1 MLIGISILAACSD
14 EAFPADRPDDTYVL
28 QDMLLEAVDL
38 PVPMEQTATNT
49 FDNVGWAQL
58 FDVEDFD
65 AKRNQLDARRRIV
78 GAVRIFSWDDPIQ
91 HLGGPT
97 LITVHS
103 TLYEDI
109 PAAEDSM
116 SLFCG
121 MPIDESTA
129 PEVAE
134 FWVEG
139 IGDQSQGL
147 ILAQPPTEI
156 GRLLDT
162 VVCFRTGRIVHAV
175 VQNGL
180 EGTQDVG
187 LSLRMA
193 QRMFERVSAAFDEL

>member
-1 MLIGISILAACSD
+1 MGAALFAACGD
-14 EAFPADRPDDTYVL
+14 EGFTADRPDDTYVL
-28 QDMLLEAVDL
+28 QNMLLDAIDL
-38 PVPMEQTATNT
+38 PIPMEQSATNT
-49 FDNVGWAQL
+49 FDNAGWAQL
-58 FDVEDFD
+58 FNVEDID

-78 GAVRIFSWDDPIQ
+78 GSVRVFSWDDPIQ

-129 PEVAE
+129 PEVVE

-139 IGDQSQGL
+139 IGEQSQGL

-156 GRLLDT
+156 GILLDT

-187 LSLRMA
+187 LNLRMA
-193 QRMFERVSAAFDEL
+193 ERMLERVRAAFDEL